1 MIADV
6 TMDYIN
12 ADGRGEVWKGNPH
25 IMEFNGMADVVIE

>member
-12 ADGRGEVWKGNPH
+12 ADAMAGARYGRGIPISWNSRGWQTL
-25 IMEFNGMADVVIE
+25 